1 MFKVEIWVTHAIK
14 YIEGNVN
21 SMSTVEMSIAS
32 NR

>member
-1 MFKVEIWVTHAIK
+1 MFKVEIWVIHAIK

-21 SMSTVEMSIAS
+21 SMSTVEIYVAS